1 MAVLTDKQMDKH
13 IKERNFAKVY
23 LIYGEE
29 QMYVKKYTDKLVTA
43 VAGKTPSEFN
53 FHSFGDS
60 INFDELAASVQ
71 IVPFMSEFNC
81 VLVSDAAFD
90 EFNANDNA
98 RFADIY
104 KAVPDGCVF
113 IVSLPSVKPVKNK
126 TVLPALKK
134 YADKNGIVCE
144 FNTLTQNELVKFIAK
159 WANANGKFISQ
170 VNATQLISLCGRDLN
185 MLKNEIDKIS
195 AYAKGEEISDEDIEK
210 LATVTLES
218 KIFALSDAVLNGNA
232 QKAFNTLDTLFYQQE
247 KTADMLFILSQAFI
261 DAYRIRVADE
271 SGVQKTEVAS
281 KFNYKNRA
289 FVLYNARRATKRV
302 STQALRKSLSLLL
315 QAETEF
321 KSVSVND
328 RVFFEK
334 LIAQLLLT
342 AERGRVQLLKIK
354 EAIIVEGRYDKI
366 KLKNLVD
373 TTIIE
378 TNGFRVFSDK
388 EKQTLI
394 RKIAQTRGILVF
406 TDSDSAGF
414 VIRNFLRGAV
424 DKSKIKHCYIPQ
436 INGKEKRK
444 AHGSKEGFLGVEG
457 VSDEVIIDAI
467 RKSGATIIG
476 EESQAQSGE
485 ITKSDLYRLGLTGRE
500 NSEKLRKALLKN
512 LGIPSYLTTN
522 AMLSAINCLYSLEE
536 LKNIVENLE
545 I

>member
-1 MAVLTDKQMDKH
+1 
-13 IKERNFAKVY
+13 
-23 LIYGEE
+23 
-29 QMYVKKYTDKLVTA
+29 
-43 VAGKTPSEFN
+43 
-53 FHSFGDS
+53 
-60 INFDELAASVQ
+60 
-71 IVPFMSEFNC
+71 
-81 VLVSDAAFD
+81 
-90 EFNANDNA
+90 
-98 RFADIY
+98 
-104 KAVPDGCVF
+104 
-113 IVSLPSVKPVKNK
+113 
-126 TVLPALKK
+126 
-134 YADKNGIVCE
+134 
-144 FNTLTQNELVKFIAK
+144 
-159 WANANGKFISQ
+159 
-170 VNATQLISLCGRDLN
+170 
-185 MLKNEIDKIS
+185 MLKIRE
-195 AYAKGEEISDEDIEK
+195 
-210 LATVTLES
+210 
-218 KIFALSDAVLNGNA
+218 AV
-232 QKAFNTLDTLFYQQE
+232 
-247 KTADMLFILSQAFI
+247 
-261 DAYRIRVADE
+261 
-271 SGVQKTEVAS
+271 
-281 KFNYKNRA
+281 
-289 FVLYNARRATKRV
+289 
-302 STQALRKSLSLLL
+302 
-315 QAETEF
+315 
-321 KSVSVND
+321 
-328 RVFFEK
+328 
-334 LIAQLLLT
+334 
-342 AERGRVQLLKIK
+342 
-354 EAIIVEGRYDKI
+354 IVEGRYDKI

-512 LGIPSYLTTN
+512 LGMPSYLTTN

>member
-1 MAVLTDKQMDKH
+1 M
-13 IKERNFAKVY
+13 
-23 LIYGEE
+23 
-29 QMYVKKYTDKLVTA
+29 
-43 VAGKTPSEFN
+43 
-53 FHSFGDS
+53 
-60 INFDELAASVQ
+60 
-71 IVPFMSEFNC
+71 
-81 VLVSDAAFD
+81 
-90 EFNANDNA
+90 
-98 RFADIY
+98 
-104 KAVPDGCVF
+104 PDGCVF

-195 AYAKGEEISDEDIEK
+195 AYVKGEEISDEDIEK

-289 FVLYNARRATKRV
+289 FVLDNARRATKRV

-342 AERGRVQLLKIK
+342 AERGRV
-354 EAIIVEGRYDKI
+354 
-366 KLKNLVD
+366 
-373 TTIIE
+373 
-378 TNGFRVFSDK
+378 
-388 EKQTLI
+388 
-394 RKIAQTRGILVF
+394 
-406 TDSDSAGF
+406 
-414 VIRNFLRGAV
+414 
-424 DKSKIKHCYIPQ
+424 
-436 INGKEKRK
+436 
-444 AHGSKEGFLGVEG
+444 
-457 VSDEVIIDAI
+457 
-467 RKSGATIIG
+467 
-476 EESQAQSGE
+476 
-485 ITKSDLYRLGLTGRE
+485 
-500 NSEKLRKALLKN
+500 
-512 LGIPSYLTTN
+512 
-522 AMLSAINCLYSLEE
+522 
-536 LKNIVENLE
+536 
-545 I
+545 